1 MNLVQRVQDIL
12 LKPKDTWPVIAAEP
26 GDTVS
31 LYKDYLIFLA
41 LVPAVAG
48 FIGMSLIGFGGF
60 GFSMRVP
67 LVSGLVNM
75 VVGYALSLAMVFA
88 LGLIANALAPTFGG
102 TKDPVSAL
110 KLVVY
115 GSTAGFLGGVFSLIP
130 DLSIL
135 GLLASL
141 YSIYLIFTGVPV
153 LMKCPPEKAV
163 AYTAV
168 LIVCG
173 IVAGIILAAL
183 SALFTGDVLPP
194 TPV

>member
-130 DLSIL
+130 AMGMI

-153 LMKCPPEKAV
+153 LMKCPPEKAG

-183 SALFTGDVLPP
+183 STMLLAGS
-194 TPV
+194 